1 MFGKKNADSFGTL
14 TLSIS
19 GMRVMCEYE
28 IVNKGD
34 CAEFSYYVRYCASE
48 GMERRLEKRAERPVT
63 EALELL
69 NACGVYGWDGF
80 NGKHPRGVLDGEMFS
95 LKAEIN
101 GERIYASGSQNFPK
115 GFREFRDGLY
125 NILNGK
131 E

>member
-1 MFGKKNADSFGTL
+1 
-14 TLSIS
+14 
-19 GMRVMCEYE
+19 
-28 IVNKGD
+28 
-34 CAEFSYYVRYCASE
+34 
-48 GMERRLEKRAERPVT
+48 
-63 EALELL
+63 
-69 NACGVYGWDGF
+69 
-80 NGKHPRGVLDGEMFS
+80 MFS